1 MEKKMYRL
9 LVQFY
14 KADGLTNQKINE
26 LAQADKPGEVGYRT
40 ARLEK
45 MKFIQ
50 AYFSEPDQDGYAQT
64 LGYQITLDGMAYV
77 EEHRRTLLMF
87 WIPYAITTGI
97 AIAALVLAV

>member
-14 KADGLTNQKINE
+14 KADGLTNQQINE
-26 LAQADKPGEVGYRT
+26 LAQADKPGEVEYRT

>member
-14 KADGLTNQKINE
+14 RADSMDNQQISK
-26 LAQADKPGEVGYRT
+26 LVQASKPGEVEYRT

-50 AYFSEPDQDGYAQT
+50 AYYAEPDRDGYAKI

-87 WIPYAITTGI
+87 WIPYAITTAI
-97 AIAALVLAV
+97 AIAALVLAA

>member
-14 KADGLTNQKINE
+14 RADSMDNQQISK
-26 LAQADKPGEVGYRT
+26 LVQASKPGEVEYRK
-40 ARLEK
+40 ARLEQ

-50 AYFSEPDQDGYAQT
+50 AYYAEPDRDGYAKI

>member
-14 KADGLTNQKINE
+14 KADGLTNQQINE

-50 AYFSEPDQDGYAQT
+50 AYYAEPDRDGYAKI

-97 AIAALVLAV
+97 AIAALVLAA

>member
-14 KADGLTNQKINE
+14 KADGLTNHQINE
-26 LAQADKPGEVGYRT
+26 LAQADKLGEVGYRT

-50 AYFSEPDQDGYAQT
+50 AYYAEPDRDGYSPVQ
-64 LGYQITLDGMAYV
+64 GYQITLDGMAYV

-87 WIPYAITTGI
+87 WIPYTITTGI